1 MIILTYRER
10 RKDRKRDLKGFPA
23 AQAPLV
29 SIIVPGYNEEVN
41 AVSSLRNLLLQDYPN
56 FNIIFVDDGSK
67 DETYKRVSEA
77 LSDNPKMVIL
87 TKPNGGKAS
96 ALNYG
101 IAHTDAEFVVCIDAD
116 TKLYPNAVS
125 LMGEIGSYQS
135 VKAQIIDLDKM
146 DSEDPYSTV
155 KVGTFESF
163 SRDLY
168 GENKNEYLAE
178 MPYLFLDSRTLEQE
192 ELKGKILFTKGQPAY
207 NFLSDGQNEYTYRSV
222 HNYYLRYRCYYN
234 GLTAKRYL
242 KQSFVDDISSLSPQ
256 EIIEKYGTH
265 VIAEYYDGIRFD
277 LLYMAKIVP
286 TRYNYKGEII
296 TVDENKR
303 DAIKVGY
310 YKAMEKSKCGSFNWE
325 SMPDNTDR
333 LLKANVNPILY
344 LNAIGGDRST
354 VPLGFFNLEKMCPDS
369 HM

>member
-1 MIILTYRER
+1 MKKLFFSFSVFSMLT
-10 RKDRKRDLKGFPA
+10 FTV
-23 AQAPLV
+23 V
-29 SIIVPGYNEEVN
+29 SC
-41 AVSSLRNLLLQDYPN
+41 
-56 FNIIFVDDGSK
+56 
-67 DETYKRVSEA
+67 
-77 LSDNPKMVIL
+77 SDNDSEDQMTLIEESH
-87 TKPNGGKAS
+87 TPNPMDAYIPLESDDAS
-96 ALNYG
+96 SMKSVLGYG
-101 IAHTDAEFVVCIDAD
+101 LDI
-116 TKLYPNAVS
+116 
-125 LMGEIGSYQS
+125 MGEIGSYQS
-135 VKAQIIDLDKM
+135 VKAQIIDLDRM

-155 KVGTFESF
+155 KVGTFQSF

-168 GENKNEYLAE
+168 GKNKNEYLAE
-178 MPYLFLDSRTLEQE
+178 MPYLFLDDRTLEQE
-192 ELKGKILFTKGQPAY
+192 ELKGKILFTKGQSTY

-256 EIIEKYGTH
+256 QIIEKYGTH

-296 TVDENKR
+296 TVDEDKR

-310 YKAMEKSKCGSFNWE
+310 YKAMVNSKCGSFNWE

-333 LLKANVNPILY
+333 LLKANVNPILL
-344 LNAIGGDRST
+344 LNAVGGDPSIVTR
-354 VPLGFFNLEKMCPDS
+354 GFFNLEKTSPDS
-369 HM
+369 HMSEWYATTHDLKNDELFKMVEVGELIPIYNYIKDPQKQEEVKKAVIEYISKNQPK